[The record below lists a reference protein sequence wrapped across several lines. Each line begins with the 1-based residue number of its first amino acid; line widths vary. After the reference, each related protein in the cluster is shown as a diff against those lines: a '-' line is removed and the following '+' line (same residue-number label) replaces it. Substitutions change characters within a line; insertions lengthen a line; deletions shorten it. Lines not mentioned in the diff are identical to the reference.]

1 MATKR
6 LADRMPSWMGSI
18 RFRLTLIYSLLLFGL
33 AAMVVG
39 GMYAVLARRLGDEP
53 VSRSFVVEEPVVT
66 PQGIA
71 LQEERVQQEFQSFE
85 RIVNQRVLDKLR
97 NVAFFALGL
106 LFLASLVVGWFAA
119 GVVVAPIGRITG
131 VARQIQ
137 ATDLSRRI
145 GMGGPKDELRDLAD
159 TFDGMLDRLETAF
172 EAQRRFIQDASH
184 ELRNPLAVIRTNI
197 DVALANPDSDPE
209 ELRRTAAVV
218 ERTASRMSRLVDDL
232 LAYARHGLPDQP
244 SESVDLRSVTVE
256 TADEFAV
263 PADARGLTLQHRTLT
278 DVQVNGDR
286 TALKQAL
293 ANLIGNA
300 VRLAP
305 TGTTITVE
313 AGVKDSWAYVSVADE
328 GPGIADEHQ
337 ESVFERFWR
346 APGQPDDKSGEHRSG
361 LGLTIVREIADR
373 HGGTVAVASEPGKG
387 LDVRSVAPA
396 LLLRAFDVRCC
407 ALAHEAPS
415 ARVRLVLAGML
426 ATLFALALPRH
437 R

>member
-1 MATKR
+1 MASNN
-6 LADRMPSWMGSI
+6 LAERMPSWMGSI

-39 GMYAVLARRLGDEP
+39 GMYLVLANRLGDEP
-53 VSRSFVVEEPVVT
+53 VSRTFVMEEPVVT

-71 LQEERVQQEFQSFE
+71 LQEERVQAEFKNFE
-85 RIVNQRVLDKLR
+85 RIVNERVLDKLR
-97 NVAFFALGL
+97 NVAFLALAL
-106 LFLASLVVGWFAA
+106 LFLASLGVGWFAA

-137 ATDLSRRI
+137 ATDLSQRI
-145 GMGGPKDELRDLAD
+145 GMAGPKDELRDLAD

-172 EAQRRFIQDASH
+172 EAQRRFIQEASH

-197 DVALANPDSDPE
+197 DVALANPDSDPD

-232 LAYARHGLPDQP
+232 LAYARHGIPDQP
-244 SESVDLRSVTVE
+244 SERVDLRSVTVE
-256 TADEFAV
+256 SADEFAA
-263 PADARGLTLQHRTLT
+263 PAEARGLTLQHRAFT

-305 TGTTITVE
+305 TGTTVTVE
-313 AGVKDSWAYVSVADE
+313 AGIKDSWAYVSVADE
-328 GPGIADEHQ
+328 GPGIADDDQ
-337 ESVFERFWR
+337 EAVFERFWR
-346 APGQPDDKSGEHRSG
+346 APGQVDEPQGERRSG

-373 HGGTVAVASEPGKG
+373 HGGTVALASERGKG
-387 LDVRSVAPA
+387 STFVLWLPPA
-396 LLLRAFDVRCC
+396 
-407 ALAHEAPS
+407 
-415 ARVRLVLAGML
+415 
-426 ATLFALALPRH
+426 
-437 R
+437 

>member
-1 MATKR
+1 MPAKR
-6 LADRMPSWMGSI
+6 LAERMPSWTGSI

-33 AAMVVG
+33 AAIVIG
-39 GMYAVLARRLGDEP
+39 GMYFVLARRLGDEP
-53 VSRSFVVEEPVVT
+53 VSRTFVIEEPVVT

-71 LQEERVQQEFQSFE
+71 LQEERVQAEFQNFE
-85 RIVNQRVLDKLR
+85 RIVNGRVLDKLR
-97 NVAFFALGL
+97 NVAFLALGL
-106 LFLASLVVGWFAA
+106 LFIASLGVGWFAA
-119 GVVVAPIGRITG
+119 GIVVAPIGRITG

-184 ELRNPLAVIRTNI
+184 ELRNPLAVIRTNV
-197 DVALANPDSDPE
+197 DVALANPDPDPD

-244 SESVDLRSVTVE
+244 SEQVDLRSVTLE
-256 TADEFAV
+256 CADEFIA
-263 PADARGLTLQHRTLT
+263 PAEARGVTLQYRALT

-300 VRLAP
+300 VRFAP
-305 TGTTITVE
+305 TGTTVTVE
-313 AGVKDSWAYVSVADE
+313 AGVKDSWAYISVADE
-328 GPGIADEHQ
+328 GPGIADEDQ
-337 ESVFERFWR
+337 EAVFQRFWR
-346 APGQPDDKSGEHRSG
+346 APGQADDDHGDRRSG

-373 HGGTVAVASEPGKG
+373 HGGTVAVASERGKG
-387 LDVRSVAPA
+387 ST
-396 LLLRAFDVRCC
+396 F
-407 ALAHEAPS
+407 
-415 ARVRLVLAGML
+415 VLW
-426 ATLFALALPRH
+426 LPPC
-437 R
+437 

>member
-6 LADRMPSWMGSI
+6 IADRMPSWLGSI

-39 GMYAVLARRLGDEP
+39 GMYFVLARRLDDQP
-53 VSRSFVVEEPVVT
+53 VSRSFVLTEPVVT

-71 LQEERVQQEFQSFE
+71 LQEERVQEEFQNFE
-85 RIVNQRVLDKLR
+85 RLVNQRVLDKLR
-97 NVAFFALGL
+97 NVAFISLGL
-106 LFLASLVVGWFAA
+106 LFLASLLVGWFAA
-119 GVVVAPIGRITG
+119 GVVVAPIGRITA

-137 ATDLSRRI
+137 ATDLSQRI
-145 GMGGPKDELRDLAD
+145 GMGGPKDELRDLSD

-232 LAYARHGLPDQP
+232 LAYARHGIPDQP
-244 SESVDLRSVTVE
+244 SERVDLRSVTVE
-256 TADEFAV
+256 SVDEFAA
-263 PADARGLTLQHRTLT
+263 PAEARHVTLQHRALT

-305 TGTTITVE
+305 PGSTVTVD
-313 AGVKDSWAYVSVADE
+313 AGVKDSWAYLSVADE
-328 GPGIADEHQ
+328 GPGIADEDQ
-337 ESVFERFWR
+337 DAVFDRFWR
-346 APGQPDDKSGEHRSG
+346 APGQPDEADGERRSG

-373 HGGTVAVASEPGKG
+373 HGGTVALASERGNG
-387 LDVRSVAPA
+387 ST
-396 LLLRAFDVRCC
+396 F
-407 ALAHEAPS
+407 
-415 ARVRLVLAGML
+415 VLW
-426 ATLFALALPRH
+426 LPPV
-437 R
+437 

>member
-1 MATKR
+1 MASKHF
-6 LADRMPSWMGSI
+6 AERMPAWMGSI
-18 RFRLTLIYSLLLFGL
+18 RFRLTAIYSLLLFGL
-33 AAMVVG
+33 ATMVIG
-39 GMYAVLARRLGDEP
+39 GMYVVLARRLDDEP
-53 VSRSFVVEEPVVT
+53 VSRTYVVEEPVVT

-71 LQEERVQQEFQSFE
+71 LQEERVQAEFQTFE
-85 RIVNQRVLDKLR
+85 HLVNREVLDTLR
-97 NVAFFALGL
+97 NVAFIALGL
-106 LFLASLVVGWFAA
+106 LFLASLGVGWFVA

-145 GMGGPKDELRDLAD
+145 GMGGPRDELKDLAD

-172 EAQRRFIQDASH
+172 EDQRRFIQDASH

-197 DVALANPDSDPE
+197 DVALANPNPDPE

-244 SESVDLRSVTVE
+244 SERVDLRAVTLECV
-256 TADEFAV
+256 DEFAA
-263 PADARGLTLQHRTLT
+263 PAEAHGLTLRHRVLNE
-278 DVQVNGDR
+278 VYVNGDH

-305 TGTTITVE
+305 TGSTVAVE
-313 AGVKDSWAYVSVADE
+313 AGVKDSWAYVSVSDE
-328 GPGIADEHQ
+328 GPGIADDDREAI
-337 ESVFERFWR
+337 FERFWR
-346 APGQPDDKSGEHRSG
+346 APGQRDERDGERRSG

-373 HGGTVAVASEPGKG
+373 HGGTVAVASEQGRGSTFVLWLP
-387 LDVRSVAPA
+387 
-396 LLLRAFDVRCC
+396 
-407 ALAHEAPS
+407 PS
-415 ARVRLVLAGML
+415 G
-426 ATLFALALPRH
+426 
-437 R
+437 

>member
-1 MATKR
+1 MATKK
-6 LADRMPSWMGSI
+6 LAERMPSWMGSI

-33 AAMVVG
+33 ASMVVG
-39 GMYAVLARRLGDEP
+39 GMYFVVAQRLDEEP
-53 VSRSFVVEEPVVT
+53 VSRTWIVHEPVVT

-71 LQEERVQQEFQSFE
+71 LQEERVQAEFQTFE
-85 RIVNQRVLDKLR
+85 HLVNQQALQKLR
-97 NVAFFALGL
+97 DVAFLALGL
-106 LFLASLVVGWFAA
+106 LFLASLGVGWFAA

-137 ATDLSRRI
+137 ATDLSQRI
-145 GMGGPKDELRDLAD
+145 AMSGPKDELRDLAD

-197 DVALANPDSDPE
+197 DVALANPDPDPE

-244 SESVDLRSVTVE
+244 AERVDLRAITLESVD
-256 TADEFAV
+256 EFAA
-263 PADARGLTLQHRTLT
+263 PAEARGLTLQGRALV

-305 TGTTITVE
+305 SGTTVSVE
-313 AGVKDSWAYVSVADE
+313 AGVKDNWAYVSVADE
-328 GPGIADEHQ
+328 GPGIADEDQ
-337 ESVFERFWR
+337 EQVFERFWR
-346 APGQPDDKSGEHRSG
+346 APGQVDDPQGEPRSG

-373 HGGTVAVASEPGKG
+373 HGGTIAVASERGRGSTFVLWLP
-387 LDVRSVAPA
+387 PA
-396 LLLRAFDVRCC
+396 
-407 ALAHEAPS
+407 
-415 ARVRLVLAGML
+415 
-426 ATLFALALPRH
+426 
-437 R
+437 

>member
-1 MATKR
+1 MTSTSVAK
-6 LADRMPSWMGSI
+6 RMPSWLGSI

-33 AAMVVG
+33 AAMVVA
-39 GMYAVLARRLGDEP
+39 GMYFMLAERLNDQP
-53 VSRSFVVEEPVVT
+53 VSKTWIIQEPVVT

-71 LQEERVQQEFQSFE
+71 LQEERVQAEFQNFE
-85 RIVNQRVLDKLR
+85 RIVNQRVLDKMR
-97 NVAFFALGL
+97 NVAFLALGL
-106 LFLASLVVGWFAA
+106 LFLSSLGVGWFAA

-137 ATDLSRRI
+137 ATDLSKRI
-145 GMGGPKDELRDLAD
+145 GMGGPRDELRDLAD

-197 DVALANPDSDPE
+197 DVALANPDPDPE

-232 LAYARHGLPDQP
+232 LAYARHGIPDQP
-244 SESVDLRSVTVE
+244 SEQVDLRSITLESV
-256 TADEFAV
+256 DEFTA
-263 PADARGLTLQHRTLT
+263 PAEARGLTVRARALT
-278 DVQVNGDR
+278 GVQVNGDR

-305 TGTTITVE
+305 SGTSVTVE
-313 AGVKDSWAYVSVADE
+313 AGIKDNWAYVSVADE
-328 GPGIADEHQ
+328 GPGIAEADQ

-346 APGQPDDKSGEHRSG
+346 APGQADEPQGDRRSG

-373 HGGTVAVASEPGKG
+373 HGGTVALASERGRG
-387 LDVRSVAPA
+387 ST
-396 LLLRAFDVRCC
+396 F
-407 ALAHEAPS
+407 
-415 ARVRLVLAGML
+415 VLW
-426 ATLFALALPRH
+426 LPPV
-437 R
+437 

>member
-1 MATKR
+1 MPTN
-6 LADRMPSWMGSI
+6 LAERMPSWMGSI

-39 GMYAVLARRLGDEP
+39 GMYFVLAERLDDQP
-53 VSRSFVVEEPVVT
+53 VSRTWIIHEPVVT

-71 LQEERVQQEFQSFE
+71 LQEERVQAEFQSFE
-85 RIVNQRVLDKLR
+85 RIVNGRVLDKMR
-97 NVAFFALGL
+97 NVAVFALAL
-106 LFLASLVVGWFAA
+106 LFLASLGVGWFAA

-131 VARQIQ
+131 VVRQIQ
-137 ATDLSRRI
+137 ATDLSQRI

-172 EAQRRFIQDASH
+172 EAQRQFIQDASH

-197 DVALANPDSDPE
+197 DVALANPDPDPE

-244 SESVDLRSVTVE
+244 SERVDLRSVTLE
-256 TADEFAV
+256 TADEFAA
-263 PADARGLTLQHRTLT
+263 PAEARGLALQARALT
-278 DVQVNGDR
+278 DVHVNGDR

-305 TGTTITVE
+305 TGTTVTVE

-328 GPGIADEHQ
+328 GPGIAEEDQ

-346 APGQPDDKSGEHRSG
+346 APGQVDEPQGERRSG

-373 HGGTVAVASEPGKG
+373 HGGTVAVASERGKG
-387 LDVRSVAPA
+387 ST
-396 LLLRAFDVRCC
+396 F
-407 ALAHEAPS
+407 
-415 ARVRLVLAGML
+415 VLW
-426 ATLFALALPRH
+426 LPPC
-437 R
+437 

>member
-1 MATKR
+1 MASQR
-6 LADRMPSWMGSI
+6 FADRLPSWMGSI

-33 AAMVVG
+33 ASMVVG
-39 GMYAVLARRLGDEP
+39 GIYFVTARRLDDEP
-53 VSRSFVVEEPVVT
+53 VASTYIPQEQVVT

-71 LQEERVQQEFQSFE
+71 LQEAVVQAEFQNFE

-97 NVAFFALGL
+97 NVAFIALGL
-106 LFLASLVVGWFAA
+106 LFLASLGVGWFAA

-137 ATDLSRRI
+137 ATDLSQRI

-232 LAYARHGLPDQP
+232 LAYARHGIPDQP
-244 SESVDLRSVTVE
+244 SEQVDLRSVTVE
-256 TADEFAV
+256 TADEFAA
-263 PADARGLTLQHRTLT
+263 PAESRGLTLQHRAFT
-278 DVQVNGDR
+278 DVRVNGDR

-313 AGVKDSWAYVSVADE
+313 AGQKDSWAFVSVADE
-328 GPGIADEHQ
+328 GPGIADADQ
-337 ESVFERFWR
+337 DQVFERFWR
-346 APGQPDDKSGEHRSG
+346 APGQPDEANGERRSG

-373 HGGTVAVASEPGKG
+373 HGGAIALASERGKG
-387 LDVRSVAPA
+387 STFVLWLPPA
-396 LLLRAFDVRCC
+396 
-407 ALAHEAPS
+407 
-415 ARVRLVLAGML
+415 
-426 ATLFALALPRH
+426 
-437 R
+437 

>member
-1 MATKR
+1 MASKN
-6 LADRMPSWMGSI
+6 LAERMPSWMGSI
-18 RFRLTLIYSLLLFGL
+18 RVRLTLIYSLLLFGL
-33 AAMVVG
+33 AAMVMG
-39 GMYAVLARRLGDEP
+39 GMYFVVARRLDDES
-53 VSRSFVVEEPVVT
+53 VSRTYVVQEQPIT

-71 LQEERVQQEFQSFE
+71 LQEERVQQEFQNFE
-85 RIVNQRVLDKLR
+85 HIVNQRALDKIR
-97 NVAFFALGL
+97 NVAFFGLAL
-106 LFLASLVVGWFAA
+106 LFLASLGVGWFAA

-137 ATDLSRRI
+137 ATDLSQRI
-145 GMGGPKDELRDLAD
+145 AMGGPKDELRDLAD

-232 LAYARHGLPDQP
+232 LAYARHGLPDKP
-244 SESVDLRSVTVE
+244 SERVDLRSVTLE
-256 TADEFAV
+256 SADEFAA
-263 PADARGLTLQHRTLT
+263 PAEARGLTLQHRALT

-305 TGTTITVE
+305 TGTTVTVE
-313 AGVKDSWAYVSVADE
+313 AGMKDSWAYLSVADE
-328 GPGIADEHQ
+328 GPGIPDGDQ

-346 APGQPDDKSGEHRSG
+346 APGQVDEPQGERRSG

-373 HGGTVAVASEPGKG
+373 HGGAIALASEHGKG
-387 LDVRSVAPA
+387 STFVLWLPPA
-396 LLLRAFDVRCC
+396 
-407 ALAHEAPS
+407 
-415 ARVRLVLAGML
+415 
-426 ATLFALALPRH
+426 
-437 R
+437 